1 MSNES
6 SNRRRDRQARAPER
20 AAERR
25 ERAAERRERA
35 RARGRSRRAL
45 STEAIV
51 ETALRIADE
60 DGVDAVSM
68 RRIASELR
76 VGTMSLYHHVGD
88 KDELIELMADAIS
101 GELLIPGEVLGDWR
115 EALRAIAQRTRATFV
130 RHPWLIETAGQ
141 RPLVTPNQLR
151 HVEQSIAAVA
161 DLDVDRE
168 TAVAMVMAVDDYT
181 IGHVFRRFRFGE
193 GERPST
199 TPEDRERI
207 RDLLDTGEFPLL
219 AAAYAPDSDLAPPD
233 DTFDAGLEWL
243 FDGMQAVLDARR
255 G

>member
-1 MSNES
+1 M
-6 SNRRRDRQARAPER
+6 
-20 AAERR
+20 
-25 ERAAERRERA
+25 
-35 RARGRSRRAL
+35 
-45 STEAIV
+45 

-60 DGVDAVSM
+60 DGVEAVSM

-115 EALRAIAQRTRATFV
+115 AALRAIAHRTRATFV

-151 HVEQSIAAVA
+151 HVEQSIAAVSG
-161 DLDVDRE
+161 LDVDRE

-181 IGHVFRRFRFGE
+181 IGHVFRRFRLGE
-193 GERPST
+193 GERPTT

-207 RDLLDTGEFPLL
+207 RELLATGEFPLL

-233 DTFDAGLEWL
+233 DTFDRGLEWL
-243 FDGMQAVLDARR
+243 FDGMEAILNARR